1 MKAHL
6 FILMALVFTASPSQ
20 AKVKLSRLVS
30 DNMVIQQN
38 TDARLWGTD
47 TPGKNIKV
55 TVSWSGVTY
64 HCTADKS
71 GKWLVKVKTPVASF
85 TPYSITFDDGEPV
98 TVSGVVSGEVWVGAG
113 QSNMEMPIKGFSNC
127 PVEGYNQII
136 ANGNDYSGIHY
147 CKVPSVM
154 SMTPLDTCVCQW
166 KVCSQKT
173 VGDASATA
181 FFFARLVSKTLNI
194 PVGIIEANK
203 GGTRV
208 ESWLNEENLK
218 KYTDEDLNENHFN
231 RLPYDFLRP
240 LVWGNGTFHPII
252 NYTVKGIIW
261 YQGCSNVGY
270 HTDKYA
276 ERLALLVKQMRD
288 DFGLGNIPF
297 YEVQIAPYFN
307 DDVNGTVGAYLR
319 EQQYKAV
326 SLIPNSGIVGT
337 NDAVYPYETQQI
349 HPTQK
354 QKVGER
360 LGFYAL
366 RYTYSMDNIIAKGPS
381 FKEMRISNDSVFVR
395 LQDDTGGVTRYEDI
409 QGFEVAGEDRVF
421 HPITATYNWTKG
433 IIITSPEVKKP
444 VAVRYCFRNF
454 KLGNLGNMGG
464 LPLFPF
470 RTDNW

>member
-1 MKAHL
+1 M
-6 FILMALVFTASPSQ
+6 
-20 AKVKLSRLVS
+20 
-30 DNMVIQQN
+30 
-38 TDARLWGTD
+38 
-47 TPGKNIKV
+47 
-55 TVSWSGVTY
+55 
-64 HCTADKS
+64 
-71 GKWLVKVKTPVASF
+71 
-85 TPYSITFDDGEPV
+85 
-98 TVSGVVSGEVWVGAG
+98 
-113 QSNMEMPIKGFSNC
+113 
-127 PVEGYNQII
+127 
-136 ANGNDYSGIHY
+136 
-147 CKVPSVM
+147 
-154 SMTPLDTCVCQW
+154 
-166 KVCSQKT
+166 CSQKT

-240 LVWGNGTFHPII
+240 LVWGNGTFHPIL

-288 DFGLGNIPF
+288 DFGLGDIPF

-354 QKVGER
+354 
-360 LGFYAL
+360 
-366 RYTYSMDNIIAKGPS
+366 
-381 FKEMRISNDSVFVR
+381 
-395 LQDDTGGVTRYEDI
+395 
-409 QGFEVAGEDRVF
+409 
-421 HPITATYNWTKG
+421 
-433 IIITSPEVKKP
+433 
-444 VAVRYCFRNF
+444 
-454 KLGNLGNMGG
+454 
-464 LPLFPF
+464 
-470 RTDNW
+470 

>member
-1 MKAHL
+1 MRTRFL
-6 FILMALVFTASPSQ
+6 MMMALAMAAGVSQ
-20 AKVKLSRLVS
+20 AKVKLSQLIS

-47 TPGKNIKV
+47 APGKEIKV
-55 TVSWSGVTY
+55 TVSWSGATY

-71 GKWLVKVKTPVASF
+71 GKWLVKVKTPAAGF
-85 TPYSITFDDGEPV
+85 TPYTITFDDGEQV
-98 TVSGVVSGEVWVGAG
+98 TVKDVVAGEVWVGAG
-113 QSNMEMPIKGFSNC
+113 QSNMEMPVKGFSNC
-127 PVEGYNQII
+127 PVENYNQII
-136 ANGNDYSGIHY
+136 AGGNDYQGVHY

-154 SMTPLDTCVCQW
+154 SMTPLDTCKCQW
-166 KVCSQKT
+166 NVCNQQT
-173 VGDASATA
+173 VGNASATA
-181 FFFARLVSKTLNI
+181 FFFARLVSKTLNV

-218 KYTDEDLNENHFN
+218 KYTDENLKEKAIFTMKPD
-231 RLPYDFLRP
+231 YYRP

-252 NYTVKGIIW
+252 NYTVKGILW

-270 HTDKYA
+270 HTDQYA
-276 ERLALLVKQMRD
+276 ERLALMVKQMRS
-288 DFGLGNIPF
+288 DFGLGDIPF
-297 YEVQIAPYFN
+297 YEVQIAPYYY
-307 DDVNGTVGAYLR
+307 DDVNGTAGALLR

-349 HPTQK
+349 HPAQK

-366 RYTYSMDNIIAKGPS
+366 HYTYGMDNIIAKGPS
-381 FKEMRISNDSVFVR
+381 YKDMRISNDTVYVH
-395 LQDDTGGVTRYEDI
+395 LQDDGGGITRYEDI
-409 QGFEVAGEDRVF
+409 KGFEVAGEDRVF
-421 HPITATYNWTKG
+421 HPVTATYYWTKG
-433 IIITSPEVKKP
+433 IILTSPEVKKP

-454 KLGNLGNMGG
+454 QLGNLGNMGG

-470 RTDNW
+470 RTDHW